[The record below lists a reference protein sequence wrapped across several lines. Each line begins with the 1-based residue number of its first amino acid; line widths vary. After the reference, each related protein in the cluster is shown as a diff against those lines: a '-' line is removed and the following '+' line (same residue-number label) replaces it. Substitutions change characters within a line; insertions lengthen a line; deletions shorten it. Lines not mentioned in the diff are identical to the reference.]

1 MTTEQINTKAI
12 KDDLISLDPKRQCKA
27 IKNINK
33 VQSDIP
39 PDKFRKEFLPFLL
52 KCVNEEEDEV
62 LQEICKVYRDIF
74 SCIGG
79 KNILK
84 IYFL

>member
-27 IKNINK
+27 INKINK

-74 SCIGG
+74 SCIG